1 MTFCF
6 WGNLKPIRPVNRM
19 LNPTMQMHDLG
30 EYYEDAKTTQLSI
43 MAVKN
48 LKSMLAEANAVI
60 DTISVHD

>member
-1 MTFCF
+1 
-6 WGNLKPIRPVNRM
+6 M